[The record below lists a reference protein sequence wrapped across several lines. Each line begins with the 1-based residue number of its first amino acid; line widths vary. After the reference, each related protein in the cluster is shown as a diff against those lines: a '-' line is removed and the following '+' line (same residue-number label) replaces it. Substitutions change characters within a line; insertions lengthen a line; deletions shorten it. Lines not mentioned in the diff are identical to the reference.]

1 MRLIRTI
8 TTAAALTVALT
19 TTGCTGPDTTTAP
32 TTAATAASTTATTAS
47 PTPSPTDSPTPSP
60 TTSTAT
66 AASSSPSTTKSAPAE
81 ATTTSSPGTALAA
94 LEALEVKGR
103 APKTGYDRDQ
113 FGPAWA
119 DTDRN
124 GCDTRN
130 DILQRDLQDISIRPG
145 TRGCLVESGTLDDP
159 FSGGAIDFVRGRGAE
174 VDIDHLVALGDAWA
188 KGARSWDEDTR
199 RDFANDP
206 LNLLA
211 VDAGLN
217 RQKGAADAATWLPP
231 DSSFRCSYVTRQIE
245 VKARYGLWVTQ
256 AEHDALAR
264 ELERCP

>member
-1 MRLIRTI
+1 MKRIVSVLGVILL
-8 TTAAALTVALT
+8 AVLSALL
-19 TTGCTGPDTTTAP
+19 
-32 TTAATAASTTATTAS
+32 
-47 PTPSPTDSPTPSP
+47 
-60 TTSTAT
+60 
-66 AASSSPSTTKSAPAE
+66 AE
-81 ATTTSSPGTALAA
+81 VDLPESPGQPSGTGELLSS
-94 LEALEVKGR
+94 LEIRGR
-103 APKTGYDRDQ
+103 APMTGYDREL
-113 FGPAWA
+113 FGPDWSDDVRVAGGH
-119 DTDRN
+119 N

-231 DSSFRCSYVTRQIE
+231 DNSFRCSYVTRQIE